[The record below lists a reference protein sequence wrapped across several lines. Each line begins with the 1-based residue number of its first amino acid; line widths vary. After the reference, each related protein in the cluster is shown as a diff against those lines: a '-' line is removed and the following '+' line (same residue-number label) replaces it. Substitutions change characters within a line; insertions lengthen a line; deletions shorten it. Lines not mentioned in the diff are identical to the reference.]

1 MGEIR
6 RKTVMLAVLLGI
18 ASALAPLHAVADYP
32 DKPVRLIV
40 AYPAGGA
47 TDVIARA
54 VAARL
59 RDRLKQAV
67 VVENRPGASGM
78 IGTEAVAKA
87 APDGYTLVF
96 AASDTHSINPH
107 VYPTIRYDARRD
119 FVPVALVGWLPF
131 GLIVSPS
138 LQATSVAQF
147 IAQAKQNPGK
157 VTFASWGV
165 GSSGHVAMEML
176 RGESSVNLLHVPFQ
190 GAAPALTAVMGGQVD
205 AMLVPMVLAESN
217 HRSGKVRLLGVASPR
232 RFAGVPDV
240 PTFSEQGTPLLIR
253 TFLGIMAP
261 AKVAPETV
269 ARLNR
274 EANTVL
280 EDPQLREL
288 LIKNGVEAATATP
301 QEFQSLLDSEYARW
315 GKTVREGHI
324 TAE

>member
-232 RFAGVPDV
+232 RFVGVPDV